1 MLIVDTLL
9 FGGIKF
15 VLAKIAQAVESELN
29 DESRLREE
37 LLAAQMRFE
46 LGEISD
52 EDFATLESELLRRL
66 RELREQAREEAMD
79 DVASP
84 RDWKVTGIEATT
96 WDDDEEPD
104 GR

>member
-66 RELREQAREEAMD
+66 RELREEAMQD
-79 DVASP
+79 APSP
-84 RDWKVTGIEATT
+84 RDLKITGIEATT
-96 WDDDEEPD
+96 WDDDDEPD